1 MSSATPPTE
10 YFPGINFN
18 PSFYNLGSSAVSLD
32 YLNSNFLRSTGY
44 AISRAQFTLFNGSV
58 DINENLD
65 VSGNINA
72 SAYLVNNVPVS
83 FSQWTTSGND
93 IYYNTGNVGIGK
105 TNPSA
110 NYILDVSGNININ
123 SGSNYKINNVNIEE
137 YIRDY
142 LATEISGNNPNYNP
156 NFEEINIPSLKIHT
170 KFFTPFFDIAK
181 LDETTG
187 EISNQGLIY
196 ISPSNNNRYCF
207 DVNTSDMSIHYR
219 IFGSDKIVI
228 SDSANI
234 FYNPITF
241 ANNNNLI
248 FNGSYNELSDKPTL
262 YTDTNTRTVL
272 SNSAGANMTWNTGTN
287 KFDVSVATP
296 YTDANVRTVLSNSAG
311 TNMTWNTGTNR
322 FDVAAPYT
330 LPIATSTILGGV
342 KPDTSFTVNATT
354 GVMSLSGAS
363 IYLDGA
369 SARAFSW
376 TGSTSALGRATAA
389 QNYSTSAA
397 INDVTLRSSNKL
409 LLQSGTGVAAIVVDV
424 SNNVGIGKTNP
435 SEKLDVTGNI
445 VATKIGIGT
454 TANLSNYSLDVAG
467 NIITTGNIA
476 LVNGA
481 TSIFWTGTNSN
492 LGRAGT
498 GNTYSTSASTNDIVL
513 RSANKL
519 LLQSGVGGAALVIDT
534 ANNIGIGTAVPTTG
548 IKLDVRGNIESNGSI
563 GTSSQFYFAG
573 TLNSGLS
580 RNIFLDLTN
589 APFFAQN
596 DIILRGSNKVHLQ
609 SGSSTTIK
617 PGITVDTANNV
628 GIGNTAPT
636 QKLDVGGNIL
646 CSGFLQGLG
655 GGGAFRIVRPDAW
668 VRLRDTAETT
678 HLDFAAGQL
687 YSHSTITSV
696 GATNVQSNLTVG
708 GNSNLRNT
716 YIYSSNEGSSIGLYF
731 ATPFTG
737 NPLQASKS
745 AIIALAMS
753 SYSRHNLCF
762 CLNTVADNTTNAS
775 TNDSYITLS
784 WDGYIQFNKP
794 LIFMVNTWNK
804 DVGQNRRFYFSG
816 DGITYYSGGQSG
828 AANARTHEWRR
839 TYDDA
844 TLGFIENTGLLRTY
858 GYSSL
863 SDTRIKKNIRDIDD
877 AQGLEKILLIQPKK
891 YNYIEKE
898 RNKHDVIGF
907 IAQQIGEVIPE
918 AITKTEG
925 IVPNI
930 YKNCLV
936 NNKREIYYTL
946 PSDVEIDTDVIITDT
961 EDGTGERYKIKE
973 IYNDYFVI
981 DKDIDRDEV
990 FVKGYN
996 IKDLHNLDKN
1006 YIYTLNVCAT
1016 QELYKLIMEQREE
1029 INTLKNRLSILESIN
1044 NSQ

>member
-1 MSSATPPTE
+1 
-10 YFPGINFN
+10 
-18 PSFYNLGSSAVSLD
+18 
-32 YLNSNFLRSTGY
+32 
-44 AISRAQFTLFNGSV
+44 
-58 DINENLD
+58 
-65 VSGNINA
+65 
-72 SAYLVNNVPVS
+72 
-83 FSQWTTSGND
+83 
-93 IYYNTGNVGIGK
+93 
-105 TNPSA
+105 
-110 NYILDVSGNININ
+110 
-123 SGSNYKINNVNIEE
+123 
-137 YIRDY
+137 
-142 LATEISGNNPNYNP
+142 
-156 NFEEINIPSLKIHT
+156 
-170 KFFTPFFDIAK
+170 
-181 LDETTG
+181 
-187 EISNQGLIY
+187 
-196 ISPSNNNRYCF
+196 
-207 DVNTSDMSIHYR
+207 
-219 IFGSDKIVI
+219 
-228 SDSANI
+228 
-234 FYNPITF
+234 
-241 ANNNNLI
+241 
-248 FNGSYNELSDKPTL
+248 
-262 YTDTNTRTVL
+262 
-272 SNSAGANMTWNTGTN
+272 
-287 KFDVSVATP
+287 
-296 YTDANVRTVLSNSAG
+296 
-311 TNMTWNTGTNR
+311 MTWNTGTNR

-342 KPDTSFTVNATT
+342 KPDSSFTVNGTS
-354 GVMSLSGAS
+354 GVMSLSGND
-363 IYLDGA
+363 IYLA
-369 SARAFSW
+369 STAARAYSW
-376 TGSTSALGRATAA
+376 SGSTSLLGRATAA
-389 QNYSTSAA
+389 QNYSTSSAA
-397 INDVTLRSSNKL
+397 NDIILRGSNKI
-409 LLQSGTGVAAIVVDV
+409 LLQSGTGAACIVINA

-445 VATKIGIGT
+445 LATKIGIGT

-668 VRLRDTAETT
+668 VRLRDIAETT

-708 GNSNLRNT
+708 GNSNLKNT
-716 YIYSSNEGSSIGLYF
+716 YIHSSNEGTSIALYF
-731 ATPFTG
+731 GTPFTG

-1029 INTLKNRLSILESIN
+1029 INNLKNRLSILESIN

>member
-1 MSSATPPTE
+1 
-10 YFPGINFN
+10 
-18 PSFYNLGSSAVSLD
+18 L
-32 YLNSNFLRSTGY
+32 
-44 AISRAQFTLFNGSV
+44 
-58 DINENLD
+58 
-65 VSGNINA
+65 
-72 SAYLVNNVPVS
+72 
-83 FSQWTTSGND
+83 
-93 IYYNTGNVGIGK
+93 
-105 TNPSA
+105 
-110 NYILDVSGNININ
+110 
-123 SGSNYKINNVNIEE
+123 
-137 YIRDY
+137 
-142 LATEISGNNPNYNP
+142 
-156 NFEEINIPSLKIHT
+156 
-170 KFFTPFFDIAK
+170 
-181 LDETTG
+181 
-187 EISNQGLIY
+187 
-196 ISPSNNNRYCF
+196 
-207 DVNTSDMSIHYR
+207 
-219 IFGSDKIVI
+219 
-228 SDSANI
+228 
-234 FYNPITF
+234 
-241 ANNNNLI
+241 
-248 FNGSYNELSDKPTL
+248 
-262 YTDTNTRTVL
+262 
-272 SNSAGANMTWNTGTN
+272 
-287 KFDVSVATP
+287 
-296 YTDANVRTVLSNSAG
+296 
-311 TNMTWNTGTNR
+311 
-322 FDVAAPYT
+322 
-330 LPIATSTILGGV
+330 
-342 KPDTSFTVNATT
+342 
-354 GVMSLSGAS
+354 
-363 IYLDGA
+363 
-369 SARAFSW
+369 
-376 TGSTSALGRATAA
+376 
-389 QNYSTSAA
+389 
-397 INDVTLRSSNKL
+397 
-409 LLQSGTGVAAIVVDV
+409 
-424 SNNVGIGKTNP
+424 
-435 SEKLDVTGNI
+435 
-445 VATKIGIGT
+445 
-454 TANLSNYSLDVAG
+454 
-467 NIITTGNIA
+467 
-476 LVNGA
+476 
-481 TSIFWTGTNSN
+481 
-492 LGRAGT
+492 
-498 GNTYSTSASTNDIVL
+498 
-513 RSANKL
+513 
-519 LLQSGVGGAALVIDT
+519 
-534 ANNIGIGTAVPTTG
+534 TTG

-990 FVKGYN
+990 FVKGYE
-996 IKDLHNLDKN
+996 IKDLHHLDKN

-1029 INTLKNRLSILESIN
+1029 INNLKNRLSILESIN

>member
-83 FSQWTTSGND
+83 FSQWTTTGND
-93 IYYNTGNVGIGK
+93 IYYAGKVGIGTTTPSSTGAALQINGTVSLSSSANTSFFWSGFTNTLIGRANTAGTYSSSAGVGDLVLSSNNKIIIKSGASTNPIAMCVDTSNNVGIGK

-110 NYILDVSGNININ
+110 TYKLDVSGNINAN
-123 SGSNYKINNVNIEE
+123 
-137 YIRDY
+137 
-142 LATEISGNNPNYNP
+142 
-156 NFEEINIPSLKIHT
+156 
-170 KFFTPFFDIAK
+170 KFFRDGTELTQYTDTDVRTVLSTSAG
-181 LDETTG
+181 TNMTWNTG
-187 EISNQGLIY
+187 TNK
-196 ISPSNNNRYCF
+196 F
-207 DVNTSDMSIHYR
+207 DV
-219 IFGSDKIVI
+219 
-228 SDSANI
+228 AA
-234 FYNPITF
+234 P
-241 ANNNNLI
+241 
-248 FNGSYNELSDKPTL
+248 

-272 SNSAGANMTWNTGTN
+272 STSAGTNMTWNTGTN
-287 KFDVSVATP
+287 KFDVSVP
-296 YTDANVRTVLSNSAG
+296 PSYTDTNVRTVLSTSAG

-376 TGSTSALGRATAA
+376 SGSTSLLGRATAA
-389 QNYSTSAA
+389 QNWSTSAA

-409 LLQSGTGVAAIVVDV
+409 LLQSGTGAAALVIDV

-435 SEKLDVTGNI
+435 SSKLDVTGDI
-445 VATKIGIGT
+445 LGSKIGVGKTSITSGF
-454 TANLSNYSLDVAG
+454 SLDVSG
-467 NIITTGNIA
+467 NIVTSGNINLA
-476 LVNGA
+476 N
-481 TSIFWTGTNSN
+481 TSTSLYWGGTSCN
-492 LGRAGT
+492 LGRAGFN
-498 GNTYSTSASTNDIVL
+498 GDYSTSAAINDIVL
-513 RSANKL
+513 RSGSGKL

-589 APFFAQN
+589 APFFSQN

-668 VRLRDTAETT
+668 VRLRDIAETT

-784 WDGYIQFNKP
+784 WDGFIQFNKP
-794 LIFMVNTWNK
+794 LIFMVNAWNT
-804 DVGQNRRFYFSG
+804 DVGGNRRFYFSG

-828 AANARTHEWRR
+828 GFEARMHEWRR

-844 TLGFIENTGLLRTY
+844 MIGYFENTGRFRSY

-877 AQGLEKILLIQPKK
+877 VEGLQKILLVQPKK
-891 YNYIEKE
+891 YNYIEYEK
-898 RNKHDVIGF
+898 NKNCDIIGF
-907 IAQQIGEVIPE
+907 IAQQIDEVIPE
-918 AITKTEG
+918 AITKSTG

-930 YKNCLV
+930 YKNCSV
-936 NNKREIYYTL
+936 YNKRNIICSIPL
-946 PSDVEIDTDVIITDT
+946 DLEIDTEVIITDT
-961 EDGTGERYKIKE
+961 EKGSGGRYKIKE

-990 FVKGYN
+990 FVKGYE
-996 IKDLHNLDKN
+996 IKDLHHLDKN

-1016 QELYKLIMEQREE
+1016 QELYKLIMEQKEE
-1029 INTLKNRLSILESIN
+1029 INNLKNRLSILESIN